1 MTDLQRTIEYIFK
14 LSNDVSAQAG
24 QASQSAQSAKVAID
38 DMNGSVERSE
48 QVLDG
53 VQSTLDTVG
62 AKARET
68 SNNVSAQA
76 GQASQSAQNAA
87 QGVQRATDEI
97 GMDLEDMTAQARSK
111 ASEIEAIAEGA
122 KDSVADAKRQVEQI
136 DLLTQ
141 LTSLM
146 GIREGVSAVT
156 GGIIGLG
163 VVSDE
168 TAQDLNKVNAA
179 FSLMA
184 GAITMIKSLQAVM
197 TTLNATEA
205 VGAVLASLRT
215 AVSSPVG
222 AAIVGTGIGVA
233 AGLAG
238 GLLLTSNTTNNN
250 STTINVSDTTPQ
262 QATSEIFTIVA
273 GGAL

>member
-53 VQSTLDTVG
+53 MQSTLDTMG
-62 AKARET
+62 ARAREA
-68 SNNVSAQA
+68 SNDVSAQA
-76 GQASQSAQNAA
+76 GQASRSADEASQN
-87 QGVQRATDEI
+87 VRRSTDEI
-97 GMDLEDMTAQARSK
+97 GMDLDEAAADARRK
-111 ASEIEAIAEGA
+111 ASEIEAATQSA
-122 KDSVADAKRQVEQI
+122 KESIEEAKRATEQI
-136 DLLTQ
+136 DILTQ
-141 LTSLM
+141 LTSIM

-163 VVSDE
+163 IVSDE

-179 FSLMA
+179 FSVMA
-184 GAITMIKSLQAVM
+184 GAVTMIKSLQAVM

-262 QATSEIFTIVA
+262 QATSEIITIVA

>member
-68 SNNVSAQA
+68 SNDVSAQA

-141 LTSLM
+141 LTSIM

-163 VVSDE
+163 IVSDE

-179 FSLMA
+179 FSVMA